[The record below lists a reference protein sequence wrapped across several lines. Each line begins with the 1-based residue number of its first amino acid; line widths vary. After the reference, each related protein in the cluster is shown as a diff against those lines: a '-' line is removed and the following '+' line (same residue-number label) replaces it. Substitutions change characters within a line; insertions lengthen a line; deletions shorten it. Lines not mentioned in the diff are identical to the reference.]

1 MRRRI
6 LPYAEEMIR
15 SLNNSGQP
23 QVPPRY
29 SLEWVKNSLDEE
41 RLGDKYGKGWKG
53 QPPDIQDYYRAEGYL
68 HAVRQMAEKQAQ
80 KENAFPCGLKEIL
93 PQEIAFELEEKIQKA
108 LNHYYHHM

>member
-15 SLNNSGQP
+15 NLNNCEQP
-23 QVPPRY
+23 HVPPRY
-29 SLEWVKNSLDEE
+29 SLEWVTESLDEG
-41 RLGDKYGKGWKG
+41 RLEDKYGKGWKG

-68 HAVRQMAEKQAQ
+68 HAVYKMSQKQAQ
-80 KENAFPCGLKEIL
+80 KENAFPCDLKEML
-93 PQEIAFELEEKIQKA
+93 SQEIAFGLEEKIQKA